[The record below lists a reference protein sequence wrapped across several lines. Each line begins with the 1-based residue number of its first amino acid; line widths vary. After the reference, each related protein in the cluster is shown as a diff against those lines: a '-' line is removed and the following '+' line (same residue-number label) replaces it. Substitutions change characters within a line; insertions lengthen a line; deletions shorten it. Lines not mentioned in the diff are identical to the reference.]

1 MKKNYK
7 RNWLFKFKS
16 AFVLASFL
24 LSGTAMAQLSGKYT
38 INKGVAASTT
48 NYTSFRSFASAI
60 NSKGVSGPVTVDVVA
75 GSGPYSEQ
83 VTFTASG
90 TASNTITI
98 NGNGEKITS
107 AGTYRNYTVI
117 YLNGADFFTFD
128 NLAVEANG
136 ISSGTRCYTINN
148 SANSNTIKNSNLT
161 MPRYTSTSSYTAY
174 IMYSSDLYY
183 RRDGNHGTG
192 NVVKDNVMSN
202 GISTT
207 AGPYYGVIDYRGFRT
222 QTAGNTVTGNSI
234 SDVYM
239 AGVYN
244 YYCNDWEA
252 SNNKISFRS
261 RTSYTVYGVYGYRGT
276 GYNSGIKINGNQ
288 VENQNVSSG
297 LYGVY
302 TYYCYGNN
310 TNPVEVKN
318 NKISNIRILAD
329 RDFNGAYINRS
340 YFVDVTGNKVS
351 NVEVLGARTYRSAY
365 AFNVYYSNDVNLKKN
380 SVDNIKSLGGATWG
394 LRTYRCNKLFIE
406 DNIVNELTTG
416 ATSGSVNAGAVF
428 YYTKKGSF
436 VNNVV
441 SNSSGGRIYGLSIEG
456 LSDSITVAHNTIATT
471 SDANNI
477 YTYAFFGGENYDFV
491 NNIAYNT
498 GKPLRAGTN
507 HDIIYSNISTDAYIT
522 NGYNDIYTSP
532 NNTYNFRVNRTIY
545 NTFAAYTDKAED
557 NTSVD
562 HNPRFTNLAGSILTP
577 TNASI
582 ANMGTPNYAT
592 NDVAGNLRTECGPDL
607 GAYEFFVDHSVSN
620 LSSLPANICGGV
632 EQPIS
637 IDVTNGSKF
646 DSVAAPLYYQIGSKV
661 VVENADKMGPSNTVS
676 HSFNQSAVFNT
687 PGVNTIKVG
696 LFCDDDST
704 NNSLTGTINVISSP
718 TGGSL
723 SQGTTFDGYFESGTE
738 LDPDVLAHSYTNDY
752 DISRPTK
759 YSTSIPGADYTYALK
774 VTDQDGIDVTSA
786 GFSYSNLAE
795 SFTTSPEDS
804 ISGRTLEMALIVSDA
819 NTGCDTT
826 ITRTMYV
833 PHVPVPSF
841 NSADICLGDVAQF
854 KNTSTLSGSGYML
867 TNWEFD
873 DPDPAVT
880 DDNSDIKDGFWKY
893 TTYGNDVMVE
903 MTVRNGVY
911 PKFEYVDVDTIVVT
925 PKPLVDFKVLN
936 ACEGSP
942 ITVKNNTTLP
952 VSSKITYTWDFAGE
966 YSTTDVDPAYTFA
979 TPGQRKIS
987 VTATANGCFASLT
1000 KNAYQFEMPTA
1011 GFTSE
1016 GECNFVNVD
1025 FNNSSTIENGANM
1038 GYAWDFAGEGIS
1050 REQNPAFA
1058 FGTPGTKTV
1067 TLTATSEFGCVNVFT
1082 KDIVLQESPEADFAW
1097 DAACNLTPINFTI
1110 TGSLPNGG
1118 ANSSYEWDF
1127 AGEADAVR
1135 ADPSH
1140 LFSKVGP
1147 KIVKLTISDL
1157 NGCSSSIVKEVN
1169 VVLQAVADFEAGSIC
1184 EGEEA
1189 VFTNKSTVAAGD
1201 LTYEWTFGDGAS
1213 SSDLSPTHLYS
1224 ESKSFNVKLKAI
1236 VEGGCSDEVTYPIV
1250 VNPSPDATFQ
1260 LTKDGR
1266 TVVCDGPA
1274 GNDLYRWTF
1283 GDGSKDD
1290 SEDPTYTFE
1299 NVDQGTFT
1307 VCLATKKGECWN
1319 DECEDITINLAGIEN
1334 LTQNDDMINV
1344 YPNPTTGKF
1353 NVTVENAGEVVVKV
1367 GDILGNVLDVNVI
1380 DNLNGTYSV
1389 DLSVVADG
1397 VYFVQVKNGDYFAT
1411 KRITVSK

>member
-7 RNWLFKFKS
+7 QRNWLFKLKTVFTFS
-16 AFVLASFL
+16 FVLLTCSAI
-24 LSGTAMAQLSGKYT
+24 AQLSGNYTIDSSAITTGSNYQSFVDFADT
-38 INKGVAASTT
+38 INK
-48 NYTSFRSFASAI
+48 Y
-60 NSKGVSGPVTVDVVA
+60 GVSGPVTVDVVA
-75 GSGPYSEQ
+75 NSGPYYQWVEFKDI
-83 VTFTASG
+83 VGASS
-90 TASNTITI
+90 TNTITL
-98 NGNGEKITS
+98 NGNG
-107 AGTYRNYTVI
+107 NTVSHVG
-117 YLNGADFFTFD
+117 LVSRSPVFTFKSTDHFTLD
-128 NLAVEANG
+128 NLIIENTGSFYGRCVQIRDASTYVT
-136 ISSGTRCYTINN
+136 ISNCQLN
-148 SANSNTIKNSNLT
+148 
-161 MPRYTSTSSYTAY
+161 MPNMTSTSSRNCYVLLGNGSNTSVYTYANAAEHCM
-174 IMYSSDLYY
+174 IV
-183 RRDGNHGTG
+183 N
-192 NVVKDNVMSN
+192 NVTSAPVNE
-202 GISTT
+202 
-207 AGPYYGVIDYRGFRT
+207 GPYWGIFMADERNNPDNKFNTIHNNEIKDFKNYGIRT
-222 QTAGNTVTGNSI
+222 
-234 SDVYM
+234 
-239 AGVYN
+239 
-244 YYCNDWEA
+244 YYCDEGTTITNNKVHNTGHTSTRTNYGIFA
-252 SNNKISFRS
+252 YQYNSPGGFNISNNKIYNMNRDGT
-261 RTSYTVYGVYGYRGT
+261 RAVYGIEYYVYSNSTAVKKGLIANNVVDLSGKSASYGIYLYVPYDPAGT
-276 GYNSGIKINGNQ
+276 DVLHNTVTIAKDAGQ
-288 VENQNVSSG
+288 TSSTQTG
-297 LYGVY
+297 RAIYLAYVDGD
-302 TYYCYGNN
+302 
-310 TNPVEVKN
+310 VKN
-318 NKISNIRILAD
+318 NIVYIDVNQTTNTLTGIYSFDGTGIGGPANLDNNNIHLENSTGNIIYGINNGTRHDTYSELIGAMGTNWINESVSFVDAANQDYRISSLGLSNKGIPVGITTDIEGVTRSTTTPDIGATEFDLNLSNLGLNFTTNPTECGNFSKKVSVTIKNDNPFPVSNIPLAYD
-329 RDFNGAYINRS
+329 INGGNPIVETVAGPIAAGASANYTFDKIAFFNKPGTNTLNAYIN
-340 YFVDVTGNKVS
+340 
-351 NVEVLGARTYRSAY
+351 
-365 AFNVYYSNDVNLKKN
+365 
-380 SVDNIKSLGGATWG
+380 
-394 LRTYRCNKLFIE
+394 
-406 DNIVNELTTG
+406 
-416 ATSGSVNAGAVF
+416 
-428 YYTKKGSF
+428 
-436 VNNVV
+436 
-441 SNSSGGRIYGLSIEG
+441 
-456 LSDSITVAHNTIATT
+456 
-471 SDANNI
+471 
-477 YTYAFFGGENYDFV
+477 GE
-491 NNIAYNT
+491 
-498 GKPLRAGTN
+498 
-507 HDIIYSNISTDAYIT
+507 
-522 NGYNDIYTSP
+522 
-532 NNTYNFRVNRTIY
+532 
-545 NTFAAYTDKAED
+545 
-557 NTSVD
+557 
-562 HNPRFTNLAGSILTP
+562 
-577 TNASI
+577 
-582 ANMGTPNYAT
+582 
-592 NDVAGNLRTECGPDL
+592 
-607 GAYEFFVDHSVSN
+607 
-620 LSSLPANICGGV
+620 
-632 EQPIS
+632 
-637 IDVTNGSKF
+637 
-646 DSVAAPLYYQIGSKV
+646 
-661 VVENADKMGPSNTVS
+661 
-676 HSFNQSAVFNT
+676 
-687 PGVNTIKVG
+687 
-696 LFCDDDST
+696 DDDPT
-704 NNSLTGTINVISSP
+704 NNSSSYSFDIESSP
-718 TGGSL
+718 TGILL
-723 SQGTTFDGYFESGTE
+723 SQGTTFEGYFEAGTE
-738 LDPDVLAHSYTNDY
+738 LNPDAIAAPYTNEY

-759 YSTSIPGADYTYALK
+759 YGATSPGADYSYTLTA
-774 VTDQDGIDVTSA
+774 TDQNNIDVITA
-786 GFSYSNLAE
+786 GFSYTPQAE
-795 SFTTSPEDS
+795 SFTILPEDS
-804 ISGRTLEMALIVSDA
+804 LAGRLITLGVSVTDA

-826 ITRTMYV
+826 MIRHIYV

-841 NSADICLGDVAQF
+841 NSADICLGDIAQF
-854 KNTSTLSGSGYML
+854 KNTSTLEGTDYML

-880 DDNSDIKDGFWKY
+880 DDNSDFKDGFWEY
-893 TTYGNDVMVE
+893 TTYGNGVNIE

-911 PKFEYVDVDTIVVT
+911 PKFVYKTNNTINVT
-925 PKPLVDFKVLN
+925 PRPLVDFKVLN
-936 ACEGSP
+936 ACEGLP
-942 ITVKNNTTLP
+942 IKIKNSTTLP
-952 VSSKITYTWDFAGE
+952 VADPIVYDWDFAGE

-987 VTATANGCFASLT
+987 VTATANGCSSSLT

-1025 FNNSSTIENGANM
+1025 FNNGSTIENGANM

-1274 GNDLYRWTF
+1274 GNDIYRWTF

>member
-1 MKKNYK
+1 
-7 RNWLFKFKS
+7 
-16 AFVLASFL
+16 
-24 LSGTAMAQLSGKYT
+24 
-38 INKGVAASTT
+38 
-48 NYTSFRSFASAI
+48 
-60 NSKGVSGPVTVDVVA
+60 
-75 GSGPYSEQ
+75 
-83 VTFTASG
+83 
-90 TASNTITI
+90 
-98 NGNGEKITS
+98 
-107 AGTYRNYTVI
+107 
-117 YLNGADFFTFD
+117 
-128 NLAVEANG
+128 
-136 ISSGTRCYTINN
+136 
-148 SANSNTIKNSNLT
+148 
-161 MPRYTSTSSYTAY
+161 
-174 IMYSSDLYY
+174 
-183 RRDGNHGTG
+183 
-192 NVVKDNVMSN
+192 
-202 GISTT
+202 
-207 AGPYYGVIDYRGFRT
+207 
-222 QTAGNTVTGNSI
+222 
-234 SDVYM
+234 
-239 AGVYN
+239 
-244 YYCNDWEA
+244 
-252 SNNKISFRS
+252 
-261 RTSYTVYGVYGYRGT
+261 
-276 GYNSGIKINGNQ
+276 
-288 VENQNVSSG
+288 
-297 LYGVY
+297 
-302 TYYCYGNN
+302 
-310 TNPVEVKN
+310 
-318 NKISNIRILAD
+318 
-329 RDFNGAYINRS
+329 
-340 YFVDVTGNKVS
+340 
-351 NVEVLGARTYRSAY
+351 
-365 AFNVYYSNDVNLKKN
+365 VYYSNDVNLKKN
-380 SVDNIKSLGGATWG
+380 VVNSLESMGGTAWG
-394 LRTYRCNKLFIE
+394 IRTYRANRMYIE
-406 DNIVNELTTG
+406 DNIVNKLVTG
-416 ATSGSVNAGAVF
+416 ATSTGVNAGAVF
-428 YYTKKGSF
+428 YYTNKGTF
-436 VNNVV
+436 INNVV
-441 SNSSGGRIYGLSIEG
+441 SNSAGGRIYGLSVEG
-456 LSDSITVAHNTIATT
+456 LSDSIKVAHNTIATT
-471 SDANNI
+471 SDANNV
-477 YTYAFFGGENYDFV
+477 YTYAFFGGKNYDFV

-498 GKPLRAGTN
+498 GKPLRVGTN
-507 HDIIYSNISTDAYIT
+507 HDIIYINISNDAFIT
-522 NGYNDIYTSP
+522 NGYNDFYTSST
-532 NNTYNFRVNRTIY
+532 NTYNYRADRTIY
-545 NTFAAYTDKAED
+545 NTFADYADKAGD

-562 HNPRFTNLAGSILTP
+562 HDPRFTNLAGGILTP
-577 TNASI
+577 SNAAI

-592 NDVAGNLRTECGPDL
+592 NDVAGTVRTECGPDI
-607 GAYEFFVDHSVSN
+607 GAYEFFVDHNVSN
-620 LSSLPANICGGV
+620 LSALPANICGGV

-637 IDVTNGSKF
+637 IDVTNGSKS
-646 DSVAAPLYYQIGSKV
+646 DTVATPLYYQIGSNV
-661 VVENADKMGPSNTVS
+661 VVENAEKMGPGDTIS
-676 HSFNQSAVFNT
+676 HSFEQNAVFNK
-687 PGVNTIKVG
+687 PGLNTIKVG

-723 SQGTTFDGYFESGTE
+723 SQGTTFDGYFEAGTE

-752 DISRPTK
+752 DVSRPTK
-759 YSTSIPGADYTYALK
+759 YNSSIPGADYTYALK
-774 VTDQDGIDVTSA
+774 VKDQDGIDVTAA
-786 GFSYSNLAE
+786 GFSYTALAE
-795 SFTTSPEDS
+795 TFSITPEDS
-804 ISGRTLEMALIVSDA
+804 LSGRTLEMSLLVSDA

-826 ITRTMYV
+826 ISRSMYV

-841 NSADICLGDVAQF
+841 NSNNICLGDVAQF
-854 KNTSTLSGSGYML
+854 KNTSTLKGTGYML

-893 TTYGNDVMVE
+893 TTYGNDIMVE

-911 PKFEYVDVDTIVVT
+911 PKFKYVDVDTIVVT

-966 YSTTDVDPAYTFA
+966 YSTTDVDPSYTFA

-1011 GFTSE
+1011 GFASE

-1025 FNNSSTIENGANM
+1025 FTNSSTIENGANM

-1050 REQNPAFA
+1050 REQDPAFA
-1058 FGTPGTKTV
+1058 FATPGTKTV
-1067 TLTATSEFGCVNVFT
+1067 TLTATSEFGCVNTFT

-1127 AGEADAVR
+1127 AGEADATR

-1140 LFSKVGP
+1140 LFSKVGS

-1201 LTYEWTFGDGAS
+1201 LTYEWTFGDGAN
-1213 SSDLSPTHLYS
+1213 SSDLSPTHEYT
-1224 ESKSFNVKLKAI
+1224 EAKSFNVKLKAI
-1236 VEGGCSDEVTYPIV
+1236 VDGGCSDEVTYPIV
-1250 VNPSPDATFQ
+1250 VNPSPDATFT
-1260 LTKDGR
+1260 LAKDGR

-1274 GNDLYRWTF
+1274 GNDIYRWTF
-1283 GDGSKDD
+1283 GDGSRDD

-1367 GDILGNVLDVNVI
+1367 GDILGNVLDVNVT